1 MDPTTLTPPPGWD
14 LTGDP
19 NNPAYRSPTITLP
32 NAPTGFGRSI
42 GINVATN
49 TGITGV
55 YIRDIAGDELIGTL
69 SSNGKK
75 FDLTP
80 KGRSYLQRA
89 YTTIPAE
96 TFNTNAKAQSWLNAN
111 LLPVVN
117 NQRATFL
124 NISYKD
130 YTGSNNI
137 TISNLSTVPGFNGN
151 APLSGTSQTQ
161 VQPATSTGGTNFT
174 NSFNQLLTSIGV
186 PNLDILKLDKD
197 LNFKFG
203 AVDDVIRKMPLLNY
217 PEDALYNKT
226 QDHLSIAQY
235 SYKPPRSN
243 DIFGDAL
250 NTLQNGSKRTSPLK
264 ELLGMV
270 NLPMPNN
277 ITDSNNVSWAD
288 DNMNNL
294 SAALTSYVTNDPLKT
309 LAGATALRAG
319 ASAAGIGGGAA
330 QIASFLGALGG
341 MGAFGTGAT
350 PEMKKLLGGTVNSQV
365 LSMLGVNV
373 SPESILA
380 RGYGIVPNSNLEL
393 LFNAPTLREFTF
405 QYRMSPRSSSEA
417 KIINNIIRFF
427 KQGMAAK
434 KISSI
439 SGGGSA
445 GAQSYFLGTPNVFQL
460 QYKTSNGNPI
470 KGVNRI
476 KTCALVGFSMNYTAD
491 GTWAAYDDGQP
502 VSVIMNMSFKE
513 LEPIYDTDYQSNIN
527 ESRLSNKD
535 QLQDLY
541 PISDD
546 EVGY

>member
-1 MDPTTLTPPPGWD
+1 MAQNPNINFTSGNSTINVKGTIINASKLV
-14 LTGDP
+14 GDP
-19 NNPAYRSPTITLP
+19 LTYSAGKPVDPNSKDPLIKRLNYTI
-32 NAPTGFGRSI
+32 NSDTGQ
-42 GINVATN
+42 VQYVD
-49 TGITGV
+49 TG
-55 YIRDIAGDELIGTL
+55 
-69 SSNGKK
+69 
-75 FDLTP
+75 
-80 KGRSYLQRA
+80 
-89 YTTIPAE
+89 
-96 TFNTNAKAQSWLNAN
+96 
-111 LLPVVN
+111 
-117 NQRATFL
+117 
-124 NISYKD
+124 
-130 YTGSNNI
+130 
-137 TISNLSTVPGFNGN
+137 NGN
-151 APLSGTSQTQ
+151 ATFNSLNDYAKSPAINFAGYDAFTTQ
-161 VQPATSTGGTNFT
+161 NIQYAMQKNLASAVGAKGPTGGPPVAPSGGGSTNFT
-174 NSFNQLLTSIGV
+174 DVLTPFLNNLGV
-186 PNLDILKLDKD
+186 DIDTLKLDKD
-197 LNFKFG
+197 LGFKFG

-294 SAALTSYVTNDPLKT
+294 SAALTSYVTSDPLKT

-319 ASAAGIGGGAA
+319 LSAAGIGGGAA
-330 QIASFLGALGG
+330 QIASLLGSLAG
-341 MGAFGTGAT
+341 MGAFSGGAT
-350 PEMKKLLGGTVNSQV
+350 PEMKTLLGGSVNSQV
-365 LSMLGVNV
+365 LGMLGVSV

-393 LFNAPTLREFTF
+393 LFNGPTLREFTF

-460 QYKTSNGNPI
+460 QYKTTGRKTI

-476 KTCALVGFSMNYTAD
+476 KTCALTGFAMNYAAD
-491 GTWAAYDDGQP
+491 GNWAAYDEGQP

-513 LEPIYDTDYQSNIN
+513 LEPIYDTDYQSNVEDGRN
-527 ESRLSNKD
+527 ADKNPLG
-535 QLQDLY
+535 DLY
-541 PISDD
+541 PISPND
-546 EVGY
+546 VGY

>member
-1 MDPTTLTPPPGWD
+1 MATPPTLPPGWKQIP
-14 LTGDP
+14 TQTNSKVGIAYSTTVPDP
-19 NNPAYRSPTITLP
+19 NNLGKNLTLYAITKNNNITEYKVYDSNKKEIFNKTQSGDPLPAPGSNLSVDDQNKLITLATTQTTTLATSLGGNP
-32 NAPTGFGRSI
+32 IPPPLPGFKGPTANTGFG
-42 GINVATN
+42 
-49 TGITGV
+49 
-55 YIRDIAGDELIGTL
+55 
-69 SSNGKK
+69 
-75 FDLTP
+75 
-80 KGRSYLQRA
+80 
-89 YTTIPAE
+89 
-96 TFNTNAKAQSWLNAN
+96 
-111 LLPVVN
+111 LP
-117 NQRATFL
+117 
-124 NISYKD
+124 D
-130 YTGSNNI
+130 
-137 TISNLSTVPGFNGN
+137 
-151 APLSGTSQTQ
+151 
-161 VQPATSTGGTNFT
+161 
-174 NSFNQLLTSIGV
+174 
-186 PNLDILKLDKD
+186 KLP
-197 LNFKFG
+197 FEFG
-203 AVDDVIRKMPLLNY
+203 AVDTAIKQKPNKPLNY
-217 PEDALYNKT
+217 PEDALYTKT

-235 SYKPPRSN
+235 GYKPPRRD

-294 SAALTSYVTNDPLKT
+294 SAALTSYVAKNT
-309 LAGATALRAG
+309 LTAAGGSLALNSLLQTIGAGGATKT
-319 ASAAGIGGGAA
+319 ASL
-330 QIASFLGALGG
+330 IATLGAIGVNPG
-341 MGAFGTGAT
+341 SMPPQMQT
-350 PEMKKLLGGTVNSQV
+350 LLGGVVSSQV
-365 LSMLGVNV
+365 LSMLGVSV

-393 LFNAPTLREFTF
+393 LFNGPTLREFTF
-405 QYRMSPRSSSEA
+405 QYRKSPRSSSEA

-460 QYKTSNGNPI
+460 QYKTTGGKTI

-476 KTCALVGFSMNYTAD
+476 KTCALTGFAMNYAAD
-491 GTWAAYDDGQP
+491 GNWAAYDEGQP

-513 LEPIYDTDYQSNIN
+513 LEPVYDTDYQSNV
-527 ESRLSNKD
+527 EPGRLYVEGKSD
-535 QLQDLY
+535 TGDLY

>member
-1 MDPTTLTPPPGWD
+1 MSLIVDPSDPNILVDNNYLLQGDKFIYKLNKTTGSAD
-14 LTGDP
+14 LYWPEITGDVLVASTDAG
-19 NNPAYRSPTITLP
+19 NNWNLK
-32 NAPTGFGRSI
+32 
-42 GINVATN
+42 NV
-49 TGITGV
+49 
-55 YIRDIAGDELIGTL
+55 
-69 SSNGKK
+69 
-75 FDLTP
+75 DLF
-80 KGRSYLQRA
+80 KSKV
-89 YTTIPAE
+89 IPALV
-96 TFNTNAKAQSWLNAN
+96 NKNKWQN
-111 LLPVVN
+111 N
-117 NQRATFL
+117 NQKVSEYFASAFTISLNNTRANELKKLYPDGSQTAFA
-124 NISYKD
+124 NTPGY
-130 YTGSNNI
+130 GSNPRSGSQAI
-137 TISNLSTVPGFNGN
+137 APSVP
-151 APLSGTSQTQ
+151 A
-161 VQPATSTGGTNFT
+161 TGGTNFT
-174 NSFNQLLTSIGV
+174 DALT
-186 PNLDILKLDKD
+186 PFLNNLGIDVDTLKLDKD

-294 SAALTSYVTNDPLKT
+294 SAALTSYVTSDPLKT

-319 ASAAGIGGGAA
+319 LSAAGIGGGAA
-330 QIASFLGALGG
+330 QIASLLGSLAG
-341 MGAFGTGAT
+341 MGAFSGGAT
-350 PEMKKLLGGTVNSQV
+350 PEMKTLLGGSVNSQV
-365 LSMLGVNV
+365 LGMLGVSV

-393 LFNAPTLREFTF
+393 LFNSPTLREFTF
-405 QYRMSPRSSSEA
+405 QYRMSPRSDSEA
-417 KIINNIIRFF
+417 KIVNNIIRFF

-513 LEPIYDTDYQSNIN
+513 LEPIYDTDYQTDIFDGREFKEGIS
-527 ESRLSNKD
+527 D
-535 QLQDLY
+535 TGDLY
-541 PISDD
+541 PISPND
-546 EVGY
+546 VGY

>member
-1 MDPTTLTPPPGWD
+1 MAPTTPTPPPGWD

-42 GINVATN
+42 GINVAIY

-69 SSNGKK
+69 SSDGKT

-89 YTTIPAE
+89 YTTIPAG

-124 NISYKD
+124 NASYKS
-130 YTGSNNI
+130 YTGNYN
-137 TISNLSTVPGFNGN
+137 SNLSSVPGFAGN
-151 APLSGTSQTQ
+151 APQSGTSQTQ
-161 VQPATSTGGTNFT
+161 VQPPIDPATGNILFD
-174 NSFNQLLTSIGV
+174 L
-186 PNLDILKLDKD
+186 PKPDNLP
-197 LNFKFG
+197 FEFG
-203 AVDDVIRKMPLLNY
+203 AVDNVIRKMPLLNY

-277 ITDSNNVSWAD
+277 ITDSNNVSWGD

-294 SAALTSYVTNDPLKT
+294 SAALTSYVAKNAMLTGAGALSLNA
-309 LAGATALRAG
+309 LAGVAG
-319 ASAAGIGGGAA
+319 VSGGAA
-330 QIASFLGALGG
+330 QTASLVAVLTNMGALNNQS
-341 MGAFGTGAT
+341 T
-350 PEMKKLLGGTVNSQV
+350 EMKTLLGGSINSRI
-365 LSMLGVNV
+365 LAMLGVSV

-393 LFNAPTLREFTF
+393 LFNSPTLREFTF
-405 QYRMSPRSSSEA
+405 QYRMSPRSDSEA
-417 KIINNIIRFF
+417 KIVNNIIRFF

-460 QYKTSNGNPI
+460 QYKTTGGNPI

-513 LEPIYDTDYQSNIN
+513 LEPIYDTDYQSSIFDGRVF
-527 ESRLSNKD
+527 EEGKSD
-535 QLQDLY
+535 TGDLY
-541 PISDD
+541 PISPDD
-546 EVGY
+546 VGY